1 MNPNARQL
9 TEPYQRTMTFLSFI
23 RGPNTDDWV
32 AEKADWLINQVAGG
46 VLPTEEN
53 LWHTVINRFSNMY
66 TDTAIK
72 SRSQRQLRE
81 LQMKQENLDNY
92 IAEFHSLANKAG
104 YTLDEEA
111 TLNVFQNRLPDQLV
125 VNIIKFHHPITWDE
139 WTAASRLQHQEY
151 IFLKDRT
158 RKGEKHFRG
167 TKGQWQKAFS
177 CPKDPNA
184 MDIGRTRARATLT
197 EEDKQKLQA
206 EGRCFRCQKQ
216 GHILRTCPQ
225 RPPAHAAEASTST
238 IATASSTAPPTLA
251 LTDEQK
257 ADTIITMLGTQSQR
271 VQDVMANKMFKEEE
285 DFSEA

>member
-1 MNPNARQL
+1 MHHDL
-9 TEPYQRTMTFLSFI
+9 LSFI

-32 AEKADWLINQVAGG
+32 AEQAEWLVNQVVGG
-46 VLPTEEN
+46 VLPTKEN
-53 LWHTVINRFSNMY
+53 LWNTIINQFSNVY

-72 SRSQRQLRE
+72 SQSQRQLRE

-92 IAEFHSLANKAG
+92 IAEFQSLANKAG

-111 TLNVFQNRLPDQLV
+111 TLNIFQNGLPDQLV
-125 VNIIKFHHPITWDE
+125 VNIIKFHHPVTWDE
-139 WTAASRLQHQEY
+139 WTATARLQHQEY

-158 RKGEKHFRG
+158 RKGEQRFGG

-177 CPKDPNA
+177 YPKDPNA

-197 EEDKQKLQA
+197 EEDKQRLQA
-206 EGRCFRCQKQ
+206 KGRCFRSQKQ
-216 GHILRTCPQ
+216 GYILCNSPQ
-225 RPPAHAAEASTST
+225 RPPARAAEESTST
-238 IATASSTAPPTLA
+238 ITTVSSTAPPTPA

-257 ADTIITMLGTQSQR
+257 ADTIIAMLGTQLQG
-271 VQDVMANKMFKEEE
+271 VQDVMANKMFEEEE

>member
-1 MNPNARQL
+1 
-9 TEPYQRTMTFLSFI
+9 MTFLSFI
-23 RGPNTDDWV
+23 RGPNTNDWV
-32 AEKADWLINQVAGG
+32 TEQAEWLVDQVVGG

-53 LWHTVINRFSNMY
+53 LWNTVLNRFTNAY

-81 LQMKQENLDNY
+81 LQMKQENLDDY
-92 IAEFHSLANKAG
+92 IAEFQSLANIAG

-111 TLNVFQNRLPDQLV
+111 TLNVFQNGLPDQLI
-125 VNIIKFHHPITWDE
+125 VNIIKFHHPITWNE
-139 WTAASRLQHQEY
+139 WTAAAHLQHQEY

-158 RKGEKHFRG
+158 RQREKRFGG

-177 CPKDPNA
+177 LPKDPNA
-184 MDIGRTRARATLT
+184 MDIGQTRARATLT

-206 EGRCFRCQKQ
+206 EGRCFCCQKQ
-216 GHILRTCPQ
+216 GHVLRNCPQ
-225 RPPAHAAEASTST
+225 RPPACTAEVSTST
-238 IATASSTAPPTLA
+238 IATASSTTSPTPA

-257 ADTIITMLGTQSQR
+257 TDAIITMLGTQSQGVR
-271 VQDVMANKMFKEEE
+271 DVMANKMFEEEE